1 MIRKPTEV
9 ELYQQRVADADRQMR
24 QGIEKAAAAIRE
36 FGAAV
41 TRAATAVR
49 VIPESM
55 ARVMAGGKLPG
66 SHRTTRLR
74 KKRRKAIERMW
85 CEAD

>member
-1 MIRKPTEV
+1 MIQRTTAA
-9 ELYQQRVADADRQMR
+9 ELYRQRVADADRQMR
-24 QGIEKAAAAIRE
+24 QVVEEAAAAIRK

-49 VIPESM
+49 VVPESM
-55 ARVMAGGKLPG
+55 ARVMAAGKLPG
-66 SHRTTRLR
+66 SDRTARLR

-85 CEAD
+85 RED